1 MRQPLIWIID
11 RDPTQRT
18 QLQRDL
24 HHSNSHQSSLRQSN
38 SLPSDSLQVNSYQS
52 EFDTRTFAHSRDIE
66 RRLMRERPDLLLME
80 RMLDHEDG
88 LELCRRLRQSG
99 DDIPI
104 IIVTSMNEAIDR
116 ITGFEYGADDYIGK
130 PYIAGELI
138 ARIRAQ
144 LRRRRRTPIGAP
156 LADGEDIVFGDCR
169 LKLASRLLVRSGCNI
184 ELTSSEF
191 AVLSALANNAHRS
204 LTRERLLELA
214 RHPDNDA
221 SARSIDV
228 QISRLRRLVEIDPT
242 KPQHIQTVRGYGYV
256 FVPEI

>member
-1 MRQPLIWIID
+1 MRQPLIWIIESD
-11 RDPTQRT
+11 AAQRV

-24 HHSNSHQSSLRQSN
+24 HQGHFHRDPFHQGNVPQC
-38 SLPSDSLQVNSYQS
+38 
-52 EFDTRTFAHSRDIE
+52 EFDTRTFAQSRDIE
-66 RRLMRERPDLLLME
+66 RRLVRERPDLLLIE
-80 RMLDHEDG
+80 RMLDNEDG
-88 LELCRRLRQSG
+88 LELCRRIRESG

-104 IIVTSMNEAIDR
+104 IIVTSMNEPIDR
-116 ITGFEYGADDYIGK
+116 ITGFEYGADDYLGK
-130 PYIAGELI
+130 PYVAGELI

-144 LRRRRRTPIGAP
+144 LRRRRATPVGAP

-169 LKLASRLLVRSGCNI
+169 LKLATRLLVRSGCNI

-214 RHPDNDA
+214 RHPDTDA
-221 SARSIDV
+221 SERSIDV